1 MKTPKLMLG
10 TLLRQWRKSRN
21 VSQLEL
27 AIRADT
33 SQRNVSFVESG
44 RTHPSRDMV
53 LKLADALDLP
63 LRARNEVLLAAG
75 FAPFYPERRL
85 TSAGMELPHTML
97 ERMLTH
103 HEPYPAMVLDG
114 GWNIVMHNRAAG
126 RILERSVA
134 APALAEFSSPK
145 GLNFLRLV
153 CDPKGMRSRIRNWP
167 HVGRALLVRL
177 RREALA
183 YPGGPSELLLRD
195 LLTHNQLPPFSAGEP
210 PLEAV
215 MAVELDLGDDYLR
228 LFNTLTTYGTPQDV
242 VLQELRIEMSFPAD
256 NPSDVILRDWAT
268 HALALASISSAGGL
282 GKTTVQSKPA
292 P

>member
-1 MKTPKLMLG
+1 MKTPKYMLG
-10 TLLRQWRKSRN
+10 TLLRHWRKSRN

-27 AIRADT
+27 AIRANT

-44 RTHPSRDMV
+44 RTRPSRDMV

-85 TSAGMELPHTML
+85 TSAGMELPYRML
-97 ERMLTH
+97 ERMLAH
-103 HEPYPAMVLDG
+103 HEPYPAMVLDA
-114 GWNIVMHNRAAG
+114 GWNMVMHNRAAS
-126 RILERSVA
+126 RVIERSVPA
-134 APALAEFSSPK
+134 LALAEFSSPE
-145 GLNFLRLV
+145 GVNFLRLV

-167 HVGRALLVRL
+167 HVGRALLARL

-183 YPGGPSELLLRD
+183 HPGGPSEVLLREF
-195 LLTHNQLPPFSAGEP
+195 LTHKLLPPFSASEP

-215 MAVELDLGDDYLR
+215 MPVELDLGDDYLR
-228 LFNTLTTYGTPQDV
+228 LFNTLTTFGTPQDV

-256 NPSDVILRDWAT
+256 DSSERILRDWET
-268 HALALASISSAGGL
+268 HAPAPALDSSAAW
-282 GKTTVQSKPA
+282 KTNVPSKDA

>member
-85 TSAGMELPHTML
+85 TSAGMELPYRML
-97 ERMLTH
+97 EQMLAH
-103 HEPYPAMVLDG
+103 HEPYPAMVLDA
-114 GWNIVMHNRAAG
+114 GWNMVMHNRAAG
-126 RILERSVA
+126 RVIERSVPA
-134 APALAEFSSPK
+134 LALAEFSSPE
-145 GLNFLRLV
+145 GVNFLRLV

-167 HVGRALLVRL
+167 HVGRALLARL

-183 YPGGPSELLLRD
+183 YPGGPSEVLLRD
-195 LLTHNQLPPFSAGEP
+195 LLTHNLLPPFWASEP
-210 PLEAV
+210 QLEAV
-215 MAVELDLGDDYLR
+215 MPVELELGDDCLR
-228 LFNTLTTYGTPQDV
+228 LFNTLTTFGTPQDV

-256 NPSDVILRDWAT
+256 NSSDVILRDWET
-268 HALALASISSAGGL
+268 HASARASDSSAPW
-282 GKTTVQSKPA
+282 KTNVPSKDA

>member
-1 MKTPKLMLG
+1 MKTPKRMLG

-27 AIRADT
+27 ALRAKT

-44 RTHPSRDMV
+44 RTRPSRRMV

-75 FAPFYPERRL
+75 FAPLYPERAL
-85 TSAGMELPHTML
+85 TSAGMELPCRML

-103 HEPYPAMVLDG
+103 HEPYPAMVLDA
-114 GWNIVMHNRAAG
+114 GWNMVMHNRAAG
-126 RILERSVA
+126 RVIERSVLA
-134 APALAEFSSPK
+134 LALAEFSSPE
-145 GLNFLRLV
+145 GVNFLRLV
-153 CDPKGMRSRIRNWP
+153 FDPKGMRSRIRNWP
-167 HVGRALLVRL
+167 HVGRALLARL

-183 YPGGPSELLLRD
+183 YPGSPSEVLLRD
-195 LLTHNQLPPFSAGEP
+195 LLAHNLLPPFSANEP
-210 PLEAV
+210 PLEV
-215 MAVELDLGDDYLR
+215 VTPVELELGDDCLR
-228 LFNTLTTYGTPQDV
+228 LFNTLTTFGTPQDV

-256 NPSDVILRDWAT
+256 EPSDTILHGWET
-268 HALALASISSAGGL
+268 HASALASNSTVRALS
-282 GKTTVQSKPA
+282 KTKVLSRVA

>member
-1 MKTPKLMLG
+1 M
-10 TLLRQWRKSRN
+10 LLRQWRKSRK

-27 AIRADT
+27 AMRANT

-44 RTHPSRDMV
+44 RTRPSREMV

-63 LRARNEVLLAAG
+63 LRARNEILLAAG
-75 FAPFYPERRL
+75 FAPFYPDRTL
-85 TSAGMELPHTML
+85 TSAGMELPRRML
-97 ERMLTH
+97 ERMLAH
-103 HEPYPAMVLDG
+103 HEPYPAMVLDA

-126 RILERSVA
+126 RLIERCVPA
-134 APALAEFSSPK
+134 AGLVELSSRE

-167 HVGRALLVRL
+167 HVGRALMARL

-183 YPGGPSELLLRD
+183 YPGAPSELLLRD
-195 LLTHNQLPPFSAGEP
+195 LLTNKLLPPFSAGES

-215 MAVELDLGDDYLR
+215 MPVELELGDGQLR
-228 LFNTLTTYGTPQDV
+228 LFNMLTTFGTPQDV

-256 NPSDVILRDWAT
+256 NMSDAILHDWEAR
-268 HALALASISSAGGL
+268 ASALASNSSARAL
-282 GKTTVQSKPA
+282 RKTSVLSKAA

>member
-1 MKTPKLMLG
+1 MKTPKEMLG
-10 TLLRQWRKSRN
+10 TLLRQWRRSRN

-27 AIRADT
+27 AMRADT

-44 RTHPSRDMV
+44 RTHPSREMV
-53 LKLADALDLP
+53 LKLTDALDLP

-75 FAPFYPERRL
+75 YAPFYPDRSL
-85 TSAGMELPHTML
+85 TGAGMELPYRML
-97 ERMLTH
+97 ERMLAH
-103 HEPYPAMVLDG
+103 HEPYPAMVLDA
-114 GWNIVMHNRAAG
+114 GWNVVMHNRAAG
-126 RILERSVA
+126 RIFERSVA

-153 CDPKGMRSRIRNWP
+153 CDPRGMRNRIRNWP
-167 HVGRALLVRL
+167 HVGRALLARL

-183 YPGGPSELLLRD
+183 YPDGPSESLLRD
-195 LLTHNQLPPFSAGEP
+195 LLTHNQLPQFSAGEP

-215 MAVELDLGDDYLR
+215 MSVELDLGDDCLR
-228 LFNTLTTYGTPQDV
+228 LFNTLTTFGTPQDI

-256 NPSDVILRDWAT
+256 NPSDAILRNWES
-268 HALALASISSAGGL
+268 HASALASNSSARGL
-282 GKTTVQSKPA
+282 GKTNIQSKPA

>member
-1 MKTPKLMLG
+1 MKTPRSMLG

-27 AIRADT
+27 AMRANT
-33 SQRNVSFVESG
+33 SQRNLSFVESG

-85 TSAGMELPHTML
+85 TGAGMELPYRML
-97 ERMLTH
+97 ERMLAH
-103 HEPYPAMVLDG
+103 HEPYPAMVLDA
-114 GWNIVMHNRAAG
+114 GWNMVMHNRAAG
-126 RILERSVA
+126 RIFERSVPA
-134 APALAEFSSPK
+134 LALAEFSSPE
-145 GLNFLRLV
+145 GVNFLRLV

-167 HVGRALLVRL
+167 HVGHALQARL

-183 YPGGPSELLLRD
+183 CPGGPSEVLLHD
-195 LLTHNQLPPFSAGEP
+195 LLAHNLLPPFSASAP
-210 PLEAV
+210 TLEAV
-215 MAVELDLGDDYLR
+215 MAVELDLGDDSLR
-228 LFNTLTTYGTPQDV
+228 LFNTLTTFGTPQDI

-256 NPSDVILRDWAT
+256 NPSDAILRAWET
-268 HALALASISSAGGL
+268 HAPERASNSSTRALR
-282 GKTTVQSKPA
+282 KTNVLSKA
-292 P
+292 AL

>member
-1 MKTPKLMLG
+1 MKTPKAMLG
-10 TLLRQWRKSRN
+10 TLLRHWRRSRN

-27 AIRADT
+27 AMRANT

-44 RTHPSRDMV
+44 RTRPSREMV

-75 FAPFYPERRL
+75 FAPFYPVRAL
-85 TSAGMELPHTML
+85 TSAGMELPYRVL
-97 ERMLTH
+97 ERMLAH
-103 HEPYPAMVLDG
+103 HEPYPAMVLDA
-114 GWNIVMHNRAAG
+114 GWNVVMHNRAAS
-126 RILERSVA
+126 RIFERSVA
-134 APALAEFSSPK
+134 APALAEFSSSK

-153 CDPKGMRSRIRNWP
+153 CDPRGMRNRIRNWQ
-167 HVGRALLVRL
+167 HVGCALLARL

-195 LLTHNQLPPFSAGEP
+195 LLTHNQLPQFSAGEP

-215 MAVELDLGDDYLR
+215 MPVELDLGDDYLR
-228 LFNTLTTYGTPQDV
+228 LFNTLTTFGTPQDI

-256 NPSDVILRDWAT
+256 HPSDIILREWETQAS
-268 HALALASISSAGGL
+268 ALASNNSARAL
-282 GKTTVQSKPA
+282 WKTNRQS
-292 P
+292 